1 MSKKREF
8 NHLTQQQQQKEE
20 SIHIL
25 TVLCHLRRH
34 GLPPLYL
41 FLYTTQAQVF
51 SHESS
56 LVFKALNPIPG
67 RVSLNFN
74 PSIHGHGPKRIKSN
88 IIAEN
93 KKKMINCGDYLDFD
107 QFCIPMTLIRKQ
119 LVSGPRILVTE
130 NFSSPPQLMLIN
142 TCPQSP

>member
-56 LVFKALNPIPG
+56 LVCKALNPIPG

-93 KKKMINCGDYLDFD
+93 KKKMINCGDYLDFLHSND
-107 QFCIPMTLIRKQ
+107 INKKIACLGATNPCHRKLLIPPTTNVNKYLPAKS
-119 LVSGPRILVTE
+119 LDT
-130 NFSSPPQLMLIN
+130 
-142 TCPQSP
+142 